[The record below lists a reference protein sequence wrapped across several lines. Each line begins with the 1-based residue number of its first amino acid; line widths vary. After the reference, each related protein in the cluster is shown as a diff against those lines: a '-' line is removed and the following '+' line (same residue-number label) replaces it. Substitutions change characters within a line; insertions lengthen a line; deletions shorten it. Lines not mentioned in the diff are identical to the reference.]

1 MSRRLPP
8 LNALRAFESA
18 ARHLSFTKAAQELNV
33 TQAAISHQVKALE
46 ETLGIA
52 LFKRLNRALLLTEAG
67 QAYLPPL
74 REAFDLMD
82 SATRGLQ
89 DRGME
94 GPLKVTALPSFAGK
108 WLLPRLSR
116 FRERYPEIDVLV
128 SAKDSLVDFATDDV
142 DMGIRYGGGVYDG
155 LACDFLLPDSYAPM
169 CSPKLLEGETAL
181 RTPADL
187 RHYTLLHDDV
197 DPTFGWRGWLKQVGI
212 EDIDPQRGPGYSD
225 SSMVIAAAIAGQGVA
240 LGRMSLAVDD
250 IRAGRLVIPFGPVLK
265 SKYSNYVVVPK
276 ARESWPKVQAFRQWL
291 REEAEVSAFED
302 ITPSR

>member
-1 MSRRLPP
+1 MSRHLPP
-8 LNALRAFESA
+8 LNALRAFEAA
-18 ARHLSFTKAAQELNV
+18 ARHLSFTKAAQELYV

-46 ETLGIA
+46 ETLGIP

-108 WLLPRLSR
+108 WLLPRLHR

-128 SAKDSLVDFATDDV
+128 SAKDSLVDFATADV

-155 LACDFLLPDSYAPM
+155 LACHFLMPDSYAPM
-169 CSPKLLEGETAL
+169 CSPKLLEGPRPL
-181 RTPADL
+181 HRPADL
-187 RHYTLLHDDV
+187 KHHTLLHDDV
-197 DPTFGWRGWLKQVGI
+197 DPTFGWQGWLGQARVS
-212 EDIDPQRGPGYSD
+212 DIDPKRGPGYSD

-240 LGRMSLAVDD
+240 LGRLSLAVDD
-250 IRAGRLVIPFGPVLK
+250 VRAGRLVIPFGPVLT
-265 SKYSNYVVVPK
+265 SKFSNYVVVPK
-276 ARESWPKVQAFRQWL
+276 ARETWPKVKAFSAWL
-291 REEAEVSAFED
+291 LEEAADSSFDDVR
-302 ITPSR
+302 PSR

>member
-1 MSRRLPP
+1 MSRKLPP
-8 LNALRAFESA
+8 LNALRAFEAA

-82 SATRGLQ
+82 AATRGLK

-94 GPLKVTALPSFAGK
+94 GPLKVTSLSSFAGK
-108 WLLPRLSR
+108 WLLPRLHR

-155 LACDFLLPDSYAPM
+155 LVADFLLPDSYAPM
-169 CSPKLLEGETAL
+169 CSPKLLDGAAPL
-181 RTPADL
+181 RAPADL
-187 RHYTLLHDDV
+187 RHHTLLHDDV
-197 DPTFGWRGWLKQVGI
+197 DPGFGWQGWLRQAGVEG
-212 EDIDPQRGPGYSD
+212 IDPNRGPGYSD

-240 LGRMSLAVDD
+240 LGRISLAVDD
-250 IRAGRLVIPFGPVLK
+250 IRSGRLVIPFGPVLE
-265 SKYSNYVVVPK
+265 SHYANYLVVPK
-276 ARESWPKVQAFRQWL
+276 ARESWPKVQAFRSWML
-291 REEAEVSAFED
+291 EEAATSGFDDVR
-302 ITPSR
+302 PSR